1 MPPCA
6 SSWLPT
12 SSWSASRSSSPL
24 SGFDSRP
31 GFRRRGWF
39 VPILFHS
46 YARNPSPRDNDPQEL
61 DRFKQSIDLVDYAT
75 RRHGYDVKK
84 AGPRGHWHQLE
95 KDGEM
100 LIVSRKGD
108 HQVYLNPGDDRDSGS
123 IIDFVKTRENQT
135 LGQVRQT
142 LRQYLGESDQS
153 TTPGWQAAPSPPLPA
168 PAAYAPKATEPADVE
183 TEAERRARLVAAV
196 MGTHA
201 ALTDRSY
208 LHNRHLSNETIDSPA
223 FQGRVFTSQQGN
235 FRNTAF
241 PLYNEHGIATV
252 EQRNDDYKHLLQ
264 LPKTGVWVSHPT
276 DGKDT
281 AVQRLVVSESP
292 VDAMSYHQ
300 LHHQGAPGQPNTLY
314 VATSGTVT
322 ERQVELIQKLIDK
335 QEPKEVVLANDNDAA
350 GRRFNMNYLNELQT
364 PRRAREVSG
373 GQVAYDEA
381 PRPVEWHATAAGKYH
396 TALRVEFHHA
406 TRAEGT
412 EHLSQLTEQVQQLRL
427 QAGENIGLEVQ
438 RATRQ
443 ETVVRLV
450 VPNADSHSLEEL
462 ARTLHDQRETQRG
475 QLERDPQGPGRQPE
489 NFLRAEYAISKD
501 FNRDLELLSQGL
513 SREQVAQQARADELA
528 REQQRQE
535 RARQEQEQRQQVQ
548 QRETEREQAAQS
560 PEVQRREAEQQRQ
573 AAALGLAAVTGDP
586 ALQRTVQLTVTEST
600 PADEATPSQAQQMRE
615 LLRMAGAAVELRAE
629 TDPASGQ
636 LRSELDVRY
645 HPHATPGGVR
655 QLSQTLD
662 ALDKSPLVT
671 LTEPA
676 DEQAERRR
684 LAAPPEQS
692 VTKTAIIRIDEPEP
706 RAGATGHAEA
716 VAEQLRAGGLN
727 TGSLRSATDPATHQ
741 RHSEIEVSYRLD
753 QPNLARVS
761 ATLDEVARQ
770 AGAQVHE
777 HASDRAERHRLVPN
791 SINANALA
799 GRTTE
804 PER

>member
-1 MPPCA
+1 MPAP
-6 SSWLPT
+6 
-12 SSWSASRSSSPL
+12 SSSQ
-24 SGFDSRP
+24 
-31 GFRRRGWF
+31 
-39 VPILFHS
+39 
-46 YARNPSPRDNDPQEL
+46 RDNDPQEL
-61 DRFKQSIDLVDYAT
+61 DRFKQAIDLVDYAT

-142 LRQYLGESDQS
+142 LRQYLGEPEQ
-153 TTPGWQAAPSPPLPA
+153 GWKAATAPPLPA
-168 PAAYAPKATEPADVE
+168 PAAYSPKPTRPAE
-183 TEAERRARLVAAV
+183 LESEAERRARLVAAV
-196 MGTHA
+196 MGTQA

-208 LHNRHLSNETIDSPA
+208 LHNRHLTDETIDSPA

-252 EQRNDDYKHLLQ
+252 EQRNDEYKHLLQ

-276 DGKDT
+276 EGRDT
-281 AVQRLVVSESP
+281 PVQRLVVSESP

-300 LHHQGAPGQPNTLY
+300 LHHRGAEGQPNTLY

-335 QEPKEVVLANDNDAA
+335 QAPREVVLANDNDAA
-350 GRRFNMNYLNELQT
+350 GRRFNINYLNELQE
-364 PRRAREVSG
+364 PRRAREVAQ

-396 TALRVEFHHA
+396 TALRVEYHHA

-412 EHLSQLTEQVQQLRL
+412 EHLGQLAAQVQQLRPGSDE
-427 QAGENIGLEVQ
+427 AGALEVQ
-438 RATRQ
+438 RASRQ

-450 VPNADSHSLEEL
+450 VPNAESHTLQDL
-462 ARTLHDQRETQRG
+462 ARTLHAQRETQRE
-475 QLERDPQGPGRQPE
+475 QLEPQAHEPGRQPE
-489 NFLRAEYAISKD
+489 NFIRTEYAISKD
-501 FNRDLELLSQGL
+501 YNRDLELLSQAL
-513 SREQVAQQARADELA
+513 TREQVAQQARADEQA
-528 REQQRQE
+528 KEQQRQE
-535 RARQEQEQRQQVQ
+535 RARQEQEQRQQAQ
-548 QRETEREQAAQS
+548 QRDAAREQAAQS
-560 PEVQRREAEQQRQ
+560 PEGQRQ
-573 AAALGLAAVTGDP
+573 EVKQQQQQKQAATLVMAAAAGDP
-586 ALQRTVQLTVTEST
+586 ALRRAVQLTVTEPT

-615 LLRMAGAAVELRAE
+615 LLRKAGAAVELRAE
-629 TDPASGQ
+629 TEPSSGQ
-636 LRSELDVRY
+636 LRSELEVRY
-645 HPHATPGGVR
+645 HPHALPGGLR

-676 DEQAERRR
+676 EEQAERRQ
-684 LAAPPEQS
+684 LASASPAQS
-692 VTKTAIIRIDEPEP
+692 VTRTAIIRIDEPEP
-706 RAGATGHAEA
+706 RVGAAGQAEA
-716 VAEQLRAGGLN
+716 VAAQLRDGGLN

-770 AGAQVHE
+770 PGAQVLE
-777 HASDRAERHRLVPN
+777 HASDRAERHRLAP
-791 SINANALA
+791 SGFNANAISERNA
-799 GRTTE
+799 G

>member
-1 MPPCA
+1 M
-6 SSWLPT
+6 PT
-12 SSWSASRSSSPL
+12 STPPL
-24 SGFDSRP
+24 
-31 GFRRRGWF
+31 
-39 VPILFHS
+39 
-46 YARNPSPRDNDPQEL
+46 RDNDPQEL
-61 DRFKQSIDLVDYAT
+61 DRFKQSIDLVEYAT

-84 AGPRGHWHQLE
+84 AGPRGQWHQLE

-142 LRQYLGESDQS
+142 LRQYLGEPEQ
-153 TTPGWQAAPSPPLPA
+153 GWQAATVPPPPT
-168 PAAYAPKATEPADVE
+168 PAAYAPKPSEPAEVE

-208 LHNRHLSNETIDSPA
+208 LHHRHLSDETIDSPA

-252 EQRNDDYKHLLQ
+252 EQRNEDYKHLLQ

-276 DGKDT
+276 EGKDT
-281 AVQRLVVSESP
+281 PVQRLVVSESP

-300 LHHQGAPGQPNTLY
+300 LHHRGAEGRPNTLY

-335 QEPKEVVLANDNDAA
+335 QEPREVVLANDNDAA
-350 GRRFNMNYLNELQT
+350 GRRFNINYLNELQA
-364 PRRAREVSG
+364 PRRAREVADG
-373 GQVAYDEA
+373 HVAYDEA

-412 EHLSQLTEQVQQLRL
+412 EHLAQLAAQVQQLRPGADDAL
-427 QAGENIGLEVQ
+427 SLEVQ
-438 RATRQ
+438 RASRR

-450 VPNADSHSLEEL
+450 APNADSQALEEL
-462 ARTLHDQRETQRG
+462 ARTLHAQRERQRE
-475 QLERDPQGPGRQPE
+475 QLERQPAEPGRQPE
-489 NFLRAEYAISKD
+489 NFIRTEYAISKD

-528 REQQRQE
+528 KEQQRQE
-535 RARQEQEQRQQVQ
+535 RARQEQAERQQAEQRA
-548 QRETEREQAAQS
+548 AAQS
-560 PEVQRREAEQQRQ
+560 PDEQRREAEQQRQ
-573 AAALGLAAVTGDP
+573 TVTLAVAAAAGDP
-586 ALQRTVQLTVTEST
+586 ALQRAVQLTVTEPSH
-600 PADEATPSQAQQMRE
+600 ADEATPSQAQQMRE
-615 LLRMAGAAVELRAE
+615 LLRKAGADVALRAE
-629 TDPASGQ
+629 ADPASGH

-645 HPHATPGGVR
+645 HPHGTPGGLR

-662 ALDKSPLVT
+662 ALEKSPLVT
-671 LTEPA
+671 LREDA
-676 DEQAERRR
+676 GEQAQRRE
-684 LAAPPEQS
+684 LAAATPPPQ

-706 RAGATGHAEA
+706 QPGCTGQAEA
-716 VAEQLRAGGLN
+716 VAEQLREAGLN

-741 RHSEIEVSYRLD
+741 RHSEMEVSYRLD
-753 QPNLARVS
+753 QPDLARVN
-761 ATLDEVARQ
+761 AALDDVARQ
-770 AGAQVHE
+770 PGAHVHE
-777 HASDRAERHRLVPN
+777 HSADRAERHRLAPSGV
-791 SINANALA
+791 NANMLT
-799 GRTTE
+799 GRTNE
-804 PER
+804 QER

>member
-1 MPPCA
+1 MPATP
-6 SSWLPT
+6 P
-12 SSWSASRSSSPL
+12 
-24 SGFDSRP
+24 
-31 GFRRRGWF
+31 
-39 VPILFHS
+39 
-46 YARNPSPRDNDPQEL
+46 PRDNDPQEL

-142 LRQYLGESDQS
+142 LRQYLGEPEQ
-153 TTPGWQAAPSPPLPA
+153 GWQAATSPLPPA
-168 PAAYAPKATEPADVE
+168 PAAYAPKPTGSTEMESEV
-183 TEAERRARLVAAV
+183 ERRARLVAAV

-201 ALTDRSY
+201 SLTDRSY
-208 LHNRHLSNETIDSPA
+208 LHQRHLSDETIDSPA

-252 EQRNDDYKHLLQ
+252 EQRNNEYKHLLQ

-276 DGKDT
+276 EGKDT
-281 AVQRLVVSESP
+281 PVQRLVVSESP

-300 LHHQGAPGQPNTLY
+300 LHHRGAQGQPNTLY

-335 QEPKEVVLANDNDAA
+335 QEPREVVLANDNDAA
-350 GRRFNMNYLNELQT
+350 GRRFNINYLNELQV
-364 PRRAREVSG
+364 PRRAREVAD

-396 TALRVEFHHA
+396 TALRVEYHHA
-406 TRAEGT
+406 SRAEGT
-412 EHLSQLTEQVQQLRL
+412 EQLSQLTAQVQQLRP
-427 QAGENIGLEVQ
+427 AADEAVALEVQ

-450 VPNADSHSLEEL
+450 VPNADSHALEEL
-462 ARTLHDQRETQRG
+462 ARTLHGQRETQRE
-475 QLERDPQGPGRQPE
+475 QLERQPQEPGRQPE
-489 NFLRAEYAISKD
+489 NFIRTEYAISKD

-528 REQQRQE
+528 KEQQRQE
-535 RARQEQEQRQQVQ
+535 KARQEQEQRQQNQ
-548 QRETEREQAAQS
+548 QREAEQKQAAQS
-560 PEVQRREAEQQRQ
+560 PEAQRREAEQQCQ
-573 AAALGLAAVTGDP
+573 VAGLAVAAATGDP
-586 ALQRTVQLTVTEST
+586 DLQRAVQLTVTEPT

-615 LLRMAGAAVELRAE
+615 LLRKAGAQVELRAE
-629 TDPASGQ
+629 TDPASSQ

-645 HPHATPGGVR
+645 HPHGTPGGLR

-662 ALDKSPLVT
+662 ALDKSPLVA
-671 LTEPA
+671 LQEPVQ
-676 DEQAERRR
+676 EQAERRQ
-684 LAAPPEQS
+684 LAAALPEQQS

-706 RAGATGHAEA
+706 RPGATGQAEA
-716 VAEQLRAGGLN
+716 VAEQLRAAGLN
-727 TGSLRSATDPATHQ
+727 TGSLRSATDTATHQ

-761 ATLDEVARQ
+761 AALDDVARQ
-770 AGAQVHE
+770 PGAHLHE
-777 HASDRAERHRLVPN
+777 HAADRAERQRLAPSGVTASN
-791 SINANALA
+791 LTERNA
-799 GRTTE
+799 G

>member
-1 MPPCA
+1 MPA
-6 SSWLPT
+6 SP
-12 SSWSASRSSSPL
+12 PL
-24 SGFDSRP
+24 Q
-31 GFRRRGWF
+31 
-39 VPILFHS
+39 
-46 YARNPSPRDNDPQEL
+46 RDNDPQEL

-100 LIVSRKGD
+100 LIVARKGD

-142 LRQYLGESDQS
+142 LRQYLGEPEQ
-153 TTPGWQAAPSPPLPA
+153 GWQAATSPPLPA
-168 PAAYAPKATEPADVE
+168 PAAYAPKPNGPADME
-183 TEAERRARLVAAV
+183 SEADRRARLVAAV

-201 ALTDRSY
+201 SLTDRSY
-208 LHNRHLSNETIDSPA
+208 LHNRHLTDETIDSPA

-252 EQRNDDYKHLLQ
+252 EQRNDEYKHLLQ

-276 DGKDT
+276 EGRDT
-281 AVQRLVVSESP
+281 PVQRLVVSESP

-300 LHHQGAPGQPNTLY
+300 LHHRGAEGQPNTLY

-350 GRRFNMNYLNELQT
+350 GRRFNIDYLNELQE
-364 PRRAREVSG
+364 PRRAREVAE

-412 EHLSQLTEQVQQLRL
+412 AQLVQLTAQVQQQRPTVDSALT
-427 QAGENIGLEVQ
+427 LEVQ
-438 RATRQ
+438 RASRQ

-450 VPNADSHSLEEL
+450 VPNADSPALEAL
-462 ARTLHDQRETQRG
+462 ARTLHAQREMQRE
-475 QLERDPQGPGRQPE
+475 QPERQAHEPGRQPE
-489 NFLRAEYAISKD
+489 NFIRTEYAISKD
-501 FNRDLELLSQGL
+501 YNRDLELLSQGL
-513 SREQVAQQARADELA
+513 TREQVAQQARADELA
-528 REQQRQE
+528 KEQQRQE
-535 RARQEQEQRQQVQ
+535 RARQEQEQRQQAQ
-548 QRETEREQAAQS
+548 QREAAREQAAQS
-560 PEVQRREAEQQRQ
+560 PETQRREAEQQRQ
-573 AAALGLAAVTGDP
+573 AAALVMAAATGDP
-586 ALQRTVQLTVTEST
+586 ALQRVVQLTVMEPT

-615 LLRMAGAAVELRAE
+615 LLHKAGAAVELRAE
-629 TDPASGQ
+629 ADPGTGQ
-636 LRSELDVRY
+636 LRSELNVRY
-645 HPHATPGGVR
+645 HPHAQPDGLR

-676 DEQAERRR
+676 EEQAERRQ
-684 LAAPPEQS
+684 LASASSAQS
-692 VTKTAIIRIDEPEP
+692 VTKTAIIHIDEPEP
-706 RAGATGHAEA
+706 RAGAAGHAEA
-716 VAEQLRAGGLN
+716 VAEQLRDGGLN
-727 TGSLRSATDPATHQ
+727 AGSLRSATDPATHQ

-761 ATLDEVARQ
+761 TTLDDVARQ
-770 AGAQVHE
+770 PGAQVHE
-777 HASDRAERHRLVPN
+777 HASDRAERHRLAP
-791 SINANALA
+791 SGINANVLA
-799 GRTTE
+799 ERTAG

>member
-1 MPPCA
+1 MPA
-6 SSWLPT
+6 ST
-12 SSWSASRSSSPL
+12 S
-24 SGFDSRP
+24 
-31 GFRRRGWF
+31 
-39 VPILFHS
+39 
-46 YARNPSPRDNDPQEL
+46 SPRDNDPQEL

-84 AGPRGHWHQLE
+84 AGPRGQWHQLE

-100 LIVSRKGD
+100 LIVARKGD

-142 LRQYLGESDQS
+142 LRQYLGDPEQ
-153 TTPGWQAAPSPPLPA
+153 GWQGATSPLP
-168 PAAYAPKATEPADVE
+168 PTYAPNPGEPGEVE

-201 ALTDRSY
+201 ALTDRCY
-208 LHNRHLSNETIDSPA
+208 LHHRHLADETIDSPA

-252 EQRNDDYKHLLQ
+252 EQRNEDYKHLLQ

-276 DGKDT
+276 EGPGT
-281 AVQRLVVSESP
+281 PVQRLVVSESP

-300 LHHQGAPGQPNTLY
+300 LHHRGAEGQPNTLY

-335 QEPKEVVLANDNDAA
+335 QEPREVVLANDNDAV
-350 GRRFNMNYLNELQT
+350 GRRFNINYLNELQA
-364 PRRAREVSG
+364 PRRAREVADG
-373 GQVAYDEA
+373 HVAYDEA
-381 PRPVEWHATAAGKYH
+381 PRPVQWHATAAGKYH

-412 EHLSQLTEQVQQLRL
+412 EHLAQLTAQVQQLRPS
-427 QAGENIGLEVQ
+427 ADEAVALEVQ
-438 RATRQ
+438 RASRQ

-450 VPNADSHSLEEL
+450 APNADSHALEEL
-462 ARTLHDQRETQRG
+462 ARTLHAQRERQRE
-475 QLERDPQGPGRQPE
+475 QLERQPAEPGRQPE
-489 NFLRAEYAISKD
+489 NFIRTEYAISKD

-513 SREQVAQQARADELA
+513 TREQVAWQARADELA

-535 RARQEQEQRQQVQ
+535 RARQEQAAQRAVAQRPEADQ
-548 QRETEREQAAQS
+548 QRD
-560 PEVQRREAEQQRQ
+560 
-573 AAALGLAAVTGDP
+573 AALLAVALATGDP
-586 ALQRTVQLTVTEST
+586 ALQRVVQLTVTEPG
-600 PADEATPSQAQQMRE
+600 PADEATPSQARQMRE
-615 LLRMAGAAVELRAE
+615 LLRKAGADVALRAE

-645 HPHATPGGVR
+645 HPHATPGGLR

-662 ALDKSPLVT
+662 ALEKSPLIT
-671 LTEPA
+671 LREDA
-676 DEQAERRR
+676 GEQAERRE
-684 LAAPPEQS
+684 LAAAAPPQG
-692 VTKTAIIRIDEPEP
+692 VTKTALIRIDEPEP
-706 RAGATGHAEA
+706 RPGSTGQAEA
-716 VAEQLRAGGLN
+716 VAEQLREAGLN
-727 TGSLRSATDPATHQ
+727 TGTLLTSTDPATHQ
-741 RHSEIEVSYRLD
+741 RRSELVVSYRLD

-761 ATLDEVARQ
+761 AALDDVARQ
-770 AGAQVHE
+770 PGAQLHE
-777 HASDRAERHRLVPN
+777 HSSDRAERHRLAPGGVGR
-791 SINANALA
+791 NALA
-799 GRTTE
+799 ERTSG

>member
-1 MPPCA
+1 MSAAGLACTYSFYTLMPA
-6 SSWLPT
+6 STPPQ
-12 SSWSASRSSSPL
+12 RE
-24 SGFDSRP
+24 
-31 GFRRRGWF
+31 
-39 VPILFHS
+39 
-46 YARNPSPRDNDPQEL
+46 NDPQEL

-142 LRQYLGESDQS
+142 LRQYLGEPEQ
-153 TTPGWQAAPSPPLPA
+153 GMQAAASPPLPT
-168 PAAYAPKATEPADVE
+168 PAAYAPRPSEPADME

-208 LHNRHLSNETIDSPA
+208 LHHRHLSDETIDSPA

-241 PLYNEHGIATV
+241 PLYNEHGIANV

-276 DGKDT
+276 EGEDT
-281 AVQRLVVSESP
+281 PVQRLVVSESP

-300 LHHQGAPGQPNTLY
+300 LHHRGAESQPNTLY

-350 GRRFNMNYLNELQT
+350 GRRFNINYLNELQA
-364 PRRAREVSG
+364 PRRAREVAD

-412 EHLSQLTEQVQQLRL
+412 GHLSQLTTQVQQLRPS
-427 QAGENIGLEVQ
+427 AHEAVALEVQ

-443 ETVVRLV
+443 QTVVRLV
-450 VPNADSHSLEEL
+450 VPNADSHALEEL
-462 ARTLHDQRETQRG
+462 ARTLHAQRETQRG
-475 QLERDPQGPGRQPE
+475 QLERQPHEPGRQPE
-489 NFLRAEYAISKD
+489 NFIRTEYAIGKN
-501 FNRDLELLSQGL
+501 FNRDLELLNQGL
-513 SREQVAQQARADELA
+513 TREQVAQQARADELA
-528 REQQRQE
+528 KEQQRQE
-535 RARQEQEQRQQVQ
+535 KARQQQQQRHQREAGREQE
-548 QRETEREQAAQS
+548 ANS
-560 PEVQRREAEQQRQ
+560 PEAQRREVEQQHQ
-573 AAALGLAAVTGDP
+573 AAALFVTAAAGNP
-586 ALQRTVQLTVTEST
+586 ALQRAVQLTVTESV

-615 LLRMAGAAVELRAE
+615 LLRKAGAQVELRAE
-629 TDPASGQ
+629 AEPTSGQ
-636 LRSELDVRY
+636 LHSELDVRY
-645 HPHATPGGVR
+645 QPHANPGGLR

-671 LTEPA
+671 LREDA
-676 DEQAERRR
+676 AEQAERRQ
-684 LAAPPEQS
+684 LAALSPEQS
-692 VTKTAIIRIDEPEP
+692 VTTTAIIRIDEPEP
-706 RAGATGHAEA
+706 RAGATGKAEA
-716 VAEQLRAGGLN
+716 VAEQLRQAGLN

-741 RHSEIEVSYRLD
+741 RHSEIEVSYRFD
-753 QPNLARVS
+753 QPSLARAS
-761 ATLDEVARQ
+761 AALDDVARQ
-770 AGAQVHE
+770 PGVQLHE
-777 HASDRAERHRLVPN
+777 HSGDRAERHRLAPTG
-791 SINANALA
+791 INASGLA
-799 GRTTE
+799 DRTAG

>member
-1 MPPCA
+1 MPAA
-6 SSWLPT
+6 SPT
-12 SSWSASRSSSPL
+12 
-24 SGFDSRP
+24 
-31 GFRRRGWF
+31 
-39 VPILFHS
+39 
-46 YARNPSPRDNDPQEL
+46 PRENDPQEL

-84 AGPRGHWHQLE
+84 AGPRGQWHQLE

-142 LRQYLGESDQS
+142 LRQYLGEPEQ
-153 TTPGWQAAPSPPLPA
+153 GWQAATSPPLPA
-168 PAAYAPKATEPADVE
+168 PTAYAPRPAEPAEIE

-196 MGTHA
+196 LGTHA

-208 LHNRHLSNETIDSPA
+208 LHHRHLSDDTIDSPA

-252 EQRNDDYKHLLQ
+252 EQRNDDYKRLLQ

-276 DGKDT
+276 EGKDT
-281 AVQRLVVSESP
+281 HVQRLVVSESP

-300 LHHQGAPGQPNTLY
+300 LHHRGAEGQPNTLY

-350 GRRFNMNYLNELQT
+350 GRRFNINYLNELQA
-364 PRRAREVSG
+364 PRRAREVAD

-406 TRAEGT
+406 TRTEGT
-412 EHLSQLTEQVQQLRL
+412 EHLTQLTAQVQQLRPS
-427 QAGENIGLEVQ
+427 ADEAVALEVQ

-443 ETVVRLV
+443 QTVVRLV
-450 VPNADSHSLEEL
+450 VPNADSHALEEL
-462 ARTLHDQRETQRG
+462 ARTLHTQRETQRG
-475 QLERDPQGPGRQPE
+475 QLERQPNEPGRQPE
-489 NFLRAEYAISKD
+489 NFIRTEYAISKD

-513 SREQVAQQARADELA
+513 TREQVAQQARADEQA
-528 REQQRQE
+528 KEQQRQE
-535 RARQEQEQRQQVQ
+535 KARQQQEQRQQAQ
-548 QRETEREQAAQS
+548 QREAGREQEANS
-560 PEVQRREAEQQRQ
+560 PEAQRREAEQQRQ
-573 AAALGLAAVTGDP
+573 AAALAVAAAGGDP
-586 ALQRTVQLTVTEST
+586 ALQRAVQLTVTEPT

-615 LLRMAGAAVELRAE
+615 LLRKAGAQVELRAE
-629 TDPASGQ
+629 ADPASGQ

-645 HPHATPGGVR
+645 QPHATPGGLR

-662 ALDKSPLVT
+662 ALEKSPLVI
-671 LTEPA
+671 LREDA
-676 DEQAERRR
+676 AEQAERRQ
-684 LAAPPEQS
+684 LAALPPEQS
-692 VTKTAIIRIDEPEP
+692 VTKKAIVRIDEPEP
-706 RAGATGHAEA
+706 RAGANGKAEA
-716 VAEQLRAGGLN
+716 VAEQLREAGLN

-753 QPNLARVS
+753 QPNLARAS
-761 ATLDEVARQ
+761 AALDDVARQ
-770 AGAQVHE
+770 PGVQLHE
-777 HASDRAERHRLVPN
+777 HSGDRAERHRLAPTG
-791 SINANALA
+791 INANGLA
-799 GRTTE
+799 ERTAG

>member
-1 MPPCA
+1 MPAA
-6 SSWLPT
+6 SPT
-12 SSWSASRSSSPL
+12 
-24 SGFDSRP
+24 
-31 GFRRRGWF
+31 
-39 VPILFHS
+39 
-46 YARNPSPRDNDPQEL
+46 PRENDPQEL
-61 DRFKQSIDLVDYAT
+61 NRFKQSIDLVDYAT

-142 LRQYLGESDQS
+142 LRQYLGEPEQ
-153 TTPGWQAAPSPPLPA
+153 GMQAATSPPLP
-168 PAAYAPKATEPADVE
+168 PSTAYAPRPSEPAEVE

-208 LHNRHLSNETIDSPA
+208 LHHRHLSDETIDSPA

-276 DGKDT
+276 EGKDT
-281 AVQRLVVSESP
+281 PVQRLVVSESP

-300 LHHQGAPGQPNTLY
+300 LHHRGAEGQPNTLY

-335 QEPKEVVLANDNDAA
+335 QEPQEVVLANDNDAA
-350 GRRFNMNYLNELQT
+350 GRRFNINYLNELQA
-364 PRRAREVSG
+364 PRRAREVAD

-412 EHLSQLTEQVQQLRL
+412 EHLTQLTAQVQQLRPS
-427 QAGENIGLEVQ
+427 ADEAVALEVQ

-443 ETVVRLV
+443 QTVVRLV
-450 VPNADSHSLEEL
+450 VPNADSHALEEL
-462 ARTLHDQRETQRG
+462 ARTLHAQRETQRG
-475 QLERDPQGPGRQPE
+475 QLERLPHEPGRQPE
-489 NFLRAEYAISKD
+489 NFIRTEYAISKD

-513 SREQVAQQARADELA
+513 NREQVAQQARADELA
-528 REQQRQE
+528 KEQQRQE
-535 RARQEQEQRQQVQ
+535 RARQEQEQRQQAQ
-548 QRETEREQAAQS
+548 QREAGREQEASS

-573 AAALGLAAVTGDP
+573 VATMAVAAAGGDP
-586 ALQRTVQLTVTEST
+586 ALQRAVQLTVTEPT

-615 LLRMAGAAVELRAE
+615 LLRKAGAQVELRAE
-629 TDPASGQ
+629 ADPTSGQ

-645 HPHATPGGVR
+645 QPHATPGGLR

-671 LTEPA
+671 LREDA
-676 DEQAERRR
+676 AEQAERRQ
-684 LAAPPEQS
+684 LAALPPEQS
-692 VTKTAIIRIDEPEP
+692 VSKTAIVRIDEPEP
-706 RAGATGHAEA
+706 RAGASGRAEA
-716 VAEQLRAGGLN
+716 VAEQLREGGLN

-753 QPNLARVS
+753 QPNLARAS
-761 ATLDEVARQ
+761 AALDDVARQ
-770 AGAQVHE
+770 PGVQLHE
-777 HASDRAERHRLVPN
+777 HSGDRAERHRLAP
-791 SINANALA
+791 SGIGANALTERAA
-799 GRTTE
+799 G

>member
-1 MPPCA
+1 MPAATP
-6 SSWLPT
+6 
-12 SSWSASRSSSPL
+12 
-24 SGFDSRP
+24 
-31 GFRRRGWF
+31 
-39 VPILFHS
+39 H
-46 YARNPSPRDNDPQEL
+46 PRDNDPQEL

-84 AGPRGHWHQLE
+84 ASPRGQWHQLE

-142 LRQYLGESDQS
+142 LRQYLGEPEHASS
-153 TTPGWQAAPSPPLPA
+153 GWQAAASPPPPA
-168 PAAYAPKATEPADVE
+168 PAAYAPKPGEPAEVE

-208 LHNRHLSNETIDSPA
+208 LHHRHLSDETLDSPA

-241 PLYNEHGIATV
+241 PLYNEHGIATI

-276 DGKDT
+276 EGPGT
-281 AVQRLVVSESP
+281 PVQRLVVSESP

-300 LHHQGAPGQPNTLY
+300 LHHHGAEGQPNTLY

-335 QEPKEVVLANDNDAA
+335 QEPREVVLANDNDAA
-350 GRRFNMNYLNELQT
+350 GRRFNINYLNELQA
-364 PRRAREVSG
+364 PRRAREVG
-373 GQVAYDEA
+373 EGQVAYAEA
-381 PRPVEWHATAAGKYH
+381 PRPVEWHATASGKYH

-412 EHLSQLTEQVQQLRL
+412 EQLTRLTAQVQQLQPAADEAL
-427 QAGENIGLEVQ
+427 TLEVQ
-438 RATRQ
+438 RASRQ

-450 VPNADSHSLEEL
+450 APNADSHALEALAHSLH
-462 ARTLHDQRETQRG
+462 AQREVQRG
-475 QLERDPQGPGRQPE
+475 ELEQQPAEPGRQPE
-489 NFLRAEYAISKD
+489 NFIRTEYAISKD
-501 FNRDLELLSQGL
+501 YNRDLELLSQGL
-513 SREQVAQQARADELA
+513 TREQVAQQARADELA
-528 REQQRQE
+528 KEQQRQE
-535 RARQEQEQRQQVQ
+535 RARQEQTERQQAEQR
-548 QRETEREQAAQS
+548 AAQS
-560 PEVQRREAEQQRQ
+560 PEAQRREAAQQRQ
-573 AAALGLAAVTGDP
+573 AAALVVAAAGGDP
-586 ALQRTVQLTVTEST
+586 ALQRSVQLTVNEPF

-615 LLRMAGAAVELRAE
+615 LLRKAGADVALRAE
-629 TDPASGQ
+629 PDPTNGQ

-645 HPHATPGGVR
+645 HPHATPGGLR

-671 LTEPA
+671 LREDA
-676 DEQAERRR
+676 AEQVERRQ
-684 LAAPPEQS
+684 LAATGPVPS
-692 VTKTAIIRIDEPEP
+692 ATKTAIIRIDEPEP
-706 RAGATGHAEA
+706 RPGSTGQAEA
-716 VAEQLRAGGLN
+716 VAQQLREGGLN

-753 QPNLARVS
+753 QPNLAQAS
-761 ATLDEVARQ
+761 TALDDVARRPGVQ
-770 AGAQVHE
+770 LHE
-777 HASDRAERHRLVPN
+777 HSGDRAERHRLAPTGVAAN
-791 SINANALA
+791 SLA
-799 GRTTE
+799 ERTAG

>member
-1 MPPCA
+1 MPITP
-6 SSWLPT
+6 P
-12 SSWSASRSSSPL
+12 
-24 SGFDSRP
+24 
-31 GFRRRGWF
+31 
-39 VPILFHS
+39 
-46 YARNPSPRDNDPQEL
+46 PRENDPQEL

-75 RRHGYDVKK
+75 RRHGYDLKK

-123 IIDFVKTRENQT
+123 IIDFVKTRENLT

-142 LRQYLGESDQS
+142 LRQYLGEPEQ
-153 TTPGWQAAPSPPLPA
+153 GWQAATSPPLPA
-168 PAAYAPKATEPADVE
+168 PAAYAPKPTKPADLE

-201 ALTDRSY
+201 ALTDRGY
-208 LHNRHLSNETIDSPA
+208 LHKRHLSDETIDSPA
-223 FQGRVFTSQQGN
+223 FQGRVFTSQQGS

-241 PLYNEHGIATV
+241 PLYSEHGIATV
-252 EQRNDDYKHLLQ
+252 EQRNDEYKHLLQ

-281 AVQRLVVSESP
+281 PVQRLVVSESP

-300 LHHQGAPGQPNTLY
+300 LHHRGAEGQPNTLY

-322 ERQVELIQKLIDK
+322 ERQVELIQRVIDK
-335 QEPKEVVLANDNDAA
+335 QAPEEVLLANDRDAG
-350 GRRFNMNYLNELQT
+350 GRQFNINYLNELQ
-364 PRRAREVSG
+364 PARPLVP
-373 GQVAYDEA
+373 VAEQSAYHEA
-381 PRPVEWHATAAGKYH
+381 SRPVEWHATAAGKYH
-396 TALRVEFHHA
+396 TALCVEFHHA

-412 EHLSQLTEQVQQLRL
+412 ERLAQLTAQVLQLRP
-427 QAGENIGLEVQ
+427 AADEAVVLEVQ

-450 VPNADSHSLEEL
+450 VPNADSPALEDL
-462 ARTLHDQRETQRG
+462 ARTLHAQRETQRE
-475 QLERDPQGPGRQPE
+475 QLERPAHEPGRQPE
-489 NFLRAEYAISKD
+489 NFIRTEYAISKD
-501 FNRDLELLSQGL
+501 YNRDLELLSQGL
-513 SREQVAQQARADELA
+513 TREQVARQARADELA
-528 REQQRQE
+528 KEQQRQE
-535 RARQEQEQRQQVQ
+535 KARQEQEQRQQDASSS
-548 QRETEREQAAQS
+548 AAH
-560 PEVQRREAEQQRQ
+560 RREAEQQHQ
-573 AAALGLAAVTGDP
+573 AAALIVAAATGDP
-586 ALQRTVQLTVTEST
+586 ALQRAVQLTVTEPT
-600 PADEATPSQAQQMRE
+600 PVDEATPSQARQMRE
-615 LLRMAGAAVELRAE
+615 LLRKAGAEVELRAE

-645 HPHATPGGVR
+645 HPHAMPGGLR

-676 DEQAERRR
+676 EEQAERRR
-684 LAAPPEQS
+684 LAAAPPEQS
-692 VTKTAIIRIDEPEP
+692 VTKTAIIRIDEPAP

-716 VAEQLRAGGLN
+716 VAEQLREGGLN
-727 TGSLRSATDPATHQ
+727 TGSQRSATDLATHQ

-761 ATLDEVARQ
+761 AALDEVARQ
-770 AGAQVHE
+770 PGVQVHE
-777 HASDRAERHRLVPN
+777 HASDRAERHLLAP
-791 SINANALA
+791 SGINTSALA
-799 GRTTE
+799 GRADG

>member
-1 MPPCA
+1 MPA
-6 SSWLPT
+6 T
-12 SSWSASRSSSPL
+12 SP
-24 SGFDSRP
+24 
-31 GFRRRGWF
+31 
-39 VPILFHS
+39 
-46 YARNPSPRDNDPQEL
+46 PRDNDPQEL

-142 LRQYLGESDQS
+142 LRQYLGEPEQ
-153 TTPGWQAAPSPPLPA
+153 GWQAATSPPLPA
-168 PAAYAPKATEPADVE
+168 PAAYAPTPTGPTEME
-183 TEAERRARLVAAV
+183 SEAERRARLVAAV

-201 ALTDRSY
+201 TLTDRSY
-208 LHNRHLSNETIDSPA
+208 LHNRHLSDETIDSPA
-223 FQGRVFTSQQGN
+223 FQVRVFTSQQGN

-252 EQRNDDYKHLLQ
+252 EQRNNEYKHLLQ

-276 DGKDT
+276 EGKDT
-281 AVQRLVVSESP
+281 PVQRMVVSESP

-300 LHHQGAPGQPNTLY
+300 LHHRGAQGQPNTLY

-350 GRRFNMNYLNELQT
+350 GRRFNINYLNELQV
-364 PRRAREVSG
+364 PRRAREVAD

-396 TALRVEFHHA
+396 TALRVEYHHA

-412 EHLSQLTEQVQQLRL
+412 EQLSQLTAQVQQLRP
-427 QAGENIGLEVQ
+427 AADETVVLEVQ

-450 VPNADSHSLEEL
+450 VPNADSHALEDL
-462 ARTLHDQRETQRG
+462 ARTLHAQRETQRE
-475 QLERDPQGPGRQPE
+475 QLERQSQEPGRQPE
-489 NFLRAEYAISKD
+489 NFIRTEYAISKD

-513 SREQVAQQARADELA
+513 SREQIAQQARTDELA
-528 REQQRQE
+528 KEQLRQE
-535 RARQEQEQRQQVQ
+535 KARQEQEQRQQAQ
-548 QRETEREQAAQS
+548 QREAEREQAASS
-560 PEVQRREAEQQRQ
+560 PEAQHRDAEHRRQ
-573 AAALGLAAVTGDP
+573 AAGLVVAAASGDP
-586 ALQRTVQLTVTEST
+586 ALQRAVQLTVTEPT

-615 LLRMAGAAVELRAE
+615 LLRKAGAQIELRAE
-629 TDPASGQ
+629 TDPTSGQ

-645 HPHATPGGVR
+645 QPHGTPGGLR

-671 LTEPA
+671 LTEPV

-684 LAAPPEQS
+684 LAAAPPEQQS

-706 RAGATGHAEA
+706 QPGANGQAEA
-716 VAEQLRAGGLN
+716 VAEQLRAAGLN

-761 ATLDEVARQ
+761 AALDDVARQ
-770 AGAQVHE
+770 PGAHLHE
-777 HASDRAERHRLVPN
+777 HAADRAERHRLAP
-791 SINANALA
+791 SGISASTLA
-799 GRTTE
+799 ERTAG

>member
-1 MPPCA
+1 MPATP
-6 SSWLPT
+6 P
-12 SSWSASRSSSPL
+12 P
-24 SGFDSRP
+24 
-31 GFRRRGWF
+31 
-39 VPILFHS
+39 H
-46 YARNPSPRDNDPQEL
+46 DNDPQEL

-142 LRQYLGESDQS
+142 LRQYLGEPEQ
-153 TTPGWQAAPSPPLPA
+153 GWQGATSPPLPA
-168 PAAYAPKATEPADVE
+168 PAAYAPKPTGPAEME

-208 LHNRHLSNETIDSPA
+208 LHNRHLSDETIDSPA

-276 DGKDT
+276 EGKDT
-281 AVQRLVVSESP
+281 PVERLVVSESP

-300 LHHQGAPGQPNTLY
+300 LHHRGAEGQPNTLY

-335 QEPKEVVLANDNDAA
+335 QEPREVVLANDNDAA
-350 GRRFNMNYLNELQT
+350 GRRFNINYLNELQV
-364 PRRAREVSG
+364 PRRAREVAD

-406 TRAEGT
+406 TRSEGT
-412 EHLSQLTEQVQQLRL
+412 EHLSQLTAQVQRL
-427 QAGENIGLEVQ
+427 KPAADDAVALEVQ

-450 VPNADSHSLEEL
+450 VPNADSQALEEL
-462 ARTLHDQRETQRG
+462 ARTLHAQREMQRG
-475 QLERDPQGPGRQPE
+475 QLEHGPLEPGRQPE
-489 NFLRAEYAISKD
+489 NFIRTEYAISKD

-513 SREQVAQQARADELA
+513 SREQVDQQARADELTK
-528 REQQRQE
+528 EQQRQE
-535 RARQEQEQRQQVQ
+535 KDRQQQEQRQQTQ
-548 QRETEREQAAQS
+548 QREAEREQAANS
-560 PEVQRREAEQQRQ
+560 PEAQRREAEQQRQ
-573 AAALGLAAVTGDP
+573 AATLVAAATGDP
-586 ALQRTVQLTVTEST
+586 ALQRAVQLTVTEPT
-600 PADEATPSQAQQMRE
+600 PADEATPSQARQMRE
-615 LLRMAGAAVELRAE
+615 LLRKAGADVELRAE
-629 TDPASGQ
+629 TDPTSGQ

-645 HPHATPGGVR
+645 HPHATPGGMR

-662 ALDKSPLVT
+662 ALDNSPLVT

-676 DEQAERRR
+676 EEQTERRR
-684 LAAPPEQS
+684 LAAAPPEQS

-706 RAGATGHAEA
+706 RAGTAGKAEA
-716 VAEQLRAGGLN
+716 VAEQLREAGLN

-741 RHSEIEVSYRLD
+741 RHSEVEVSYRLD
-753 QPNLARVS
+753 QPNLARAS
-761 ATLDEVARQ
+761 AALDDVARQ
-770 AGAQVHE
+770 PGVQLHE
-777 HASDRAERHRLVPN
+777 HSGDRAERHRLAPTGI
-791 SINANALA
+791 SASGLA
-799 GRTTE
+799 ERTAG

>member
-1 MPPCA
+1 MPA
-6 SSWLPT
+6 ST
-12 SSWSASRSSSPL
+12 SSL
-24 SGFDSRP
+24 
-31 GFRRRGWF
+31 
-39 VPILFHS
+39 
-46 YARNPSPRDNDPQEL
+46 RDNDPQEL

-84 AGPRGHWHQLE
+84 AGPRGQWHQLE

-142 LRQYLGESDQS
+142 LRQYLGEPEQ
-153 TTPGWQAAPSPPLPA
+153 GWPAAPSPPP
-168 PAAYAPKATEPADVE
+168 PTYAPNPGEPAEVE

-196 MGTHA
+196 MGTQA

-208 LHNRHLSNETIDSPA
+208 LHHRHLSDETIDSPA

-252 EQRNDDYKHLLQ
+252 EQRNEDYKHLLQ

-276 DGKDT
+276 EGPGT
-281 AVQRLVVSESP
+281 PVQRLVVSESP

-300 LHHQGAPGQPNTLY
+300 LHHGGAEGQPNTIY

-335 QEPKEVVLANDNDAA
+335 QEPKKVVLANDNDAA
-350 GRRFNMNYLNELQT
+350 GRRFNINYLNELQA
-364 PRRAREVSG
+364 PRRAREVADG
-373 GQVAYDEA
+373 HVAYDEA
-381 PRPVEWHATAAGKYH
+381 PRPVQWHATAAGKYH

-412 EHLSQLTEQVQQLRL
+412 EHLAQLTAQVQQLRPSADETL
-427 QAGENIGLEVQ
+427 RLEVQ
-438 RATRQ
+438 RASRQ

-450 VPNADSHSLEEL
+450 TPNADSHALEDL
-462 ARTLHDQRETQRG
+462 ARTLHAQRERQRG
-475 QLERDPQGPGRQPE
+475 QLERQPAEPGRQPE
-489 NFLRAEYAISKD
+489 NFIRTEYAISKD

-513 SREQVAQQARADELA
+513 TREQVAWQARADELA
-528 REQQRQE
+528 REHQRPDAQRPEADQQRD
-535 RARQEQEQRQQVQ
+535 
-548 QRETEREQAAQS
+548 
-560 PEVQRREAEQQRQ
+560 
-573 AAALGLAAVTGDP
+573 AALLAVALATGDP
-586 ALQRTVQLTVTEST
+586 ALQRVVQLTVTEPG
-600 PADEATPSQAQQMRE
+600 PADEATPSQARQMLE
-615 LLRMAGAAVELRAE
+615 LLRKAGADVALRAE

-636 LRSELDVRY
+636 LRTELEVRY
-645 HPHATPGGVR
+645 HPHATPGGLR

-662 ALDKSPLVT
+662 ALAKSPLVT
-671 LTEPA
+671 LREDA
-676 DEQAERRR
+676 GEQAERRE
-684 LAAPPEQS
+684 LAAAAPPQE
-692 VTKTAIIRIDEPEP
+692 VTKTALIRIDEPEP
-706 RAGATGHAEA
+706 RPGSTGRAEA
-716 VAEQLRAGGLN
+716 VAEQLREAGLN
-727 TGSLRSATDPATHQ
+727 TGTLLTATDPATHQ
-741 RHSEIEVSYRLD
+741 RHSELVVSYRLD

-761 ATLDEVARQ
+761 AALDDVARRP
-770 AGAQVHE
+770 GAQLHE
-777 HASDRAERHRLVPN
+777 HASDRAERHRLAP
-791 SINANALA
+791 SGLGAAALVERTA
-799 GRTTE
+799 G

>member
-1 MPPCA
+1 MPATP
-6 SSWLPT
+6 P
-12 SSWSASRSSSPL
+12 
-24 SGFDSRP
+24 
-31 GFRRRGWF
+31 
-39 VPILFHS
+39 
-46 YARNPSPRDNDPQEL
+46 PRDNDPQEL

-100 LIVSRKGD
+100 LIVSRNGD

-142 LRQYLGESDQS
+142 LRQYLGEPEQ
-153 TTPGWQAAPSPPLPA
+153 GWQAATSPPPPA
-168 PAAYAPKATEPADVE
+168 PAAYAPKPTGPTEME
-183 TEAERRARLVAAV
+183 SEAERRARLVAAV

-201 ALTDRSY
+201 SLTDRSY
-208 LHNRHLSNETIDSPA
+208 LHQRHLSDETIDSPA

-252 EQRNDDYKHLLQ
+252 EQRNNEYKHLLQ

-276 DGKDT
+276 EGKDT
-281 AVQRLVVSESP
+281 PVQRLVVSESP

-300 LHHQGAPGQPNTLY
+300 LHHRGAQGQPNTLY

-350 GRRFNMNYLNELQT
+350 GRRFNINYLNELQV
-364 PRRAREVSG
+364 PRRAREVAD

-381 PRPVEWHATAAGKYH
+381 PRQVEWHATAAGKYH
-396 TALRVEFHHA
+396 TALRVEHHHA
-406 TRAEGT
+406 SRAEGT
-412 EHLSQLTEQVQQLRL
+412 EQLSQLTAQVQQLRP
-427 QAGENIGLEVQ
+427 AADEAVALEVQ

-450 VPNADSHSLEEL
+450 VPNADSHALEDL
-462 ARTLHDQRETQRG
+462 ARTLHAQRETQRE
-475 QLERDPQGPGRQPE
+475 QLERQPQEPGRQPE
-489 NFLRAEYAISKD
+489 NFIRTEYAISKD
-501 FNRDLELLSQGL
+501 FNRDLELSSQGL
-513 SREQVAQQARADELA
+513 SREQIAQQARADELA
-528 REQQRQE
+528 KEQQRQE
-535 RARQEQEQRQQVQ
+535 KARQEQEQRLQAQ
-548 QRETEREQAAQS
+548 QREAEREQAVQS
-560 PEVQRREAEQQRQ
+560 PEAQRREAEQQRQ
-573 AAALGLAAVTGDP
+573 AAGFAVAAATGDP
-586 ALQRTVQLTVTEST
+586 TLQWAVQLTVTEPT

-615 LLRMAGAAVELRAE
+615 LLRKAGAQVELRAE

-645 HPHATPGGVR
+645 HPHGTPGGLR

-662 ALDKSPLVT
+662 ALDKSPLVA
-671 LTEPA
+671 LQEPVQ
-676 DEQAERRR
+676 EQAERRQ
-684 LAAPPEQS
+684 LAAALPEQQS

-706 RAGATGHAEA
+706 RPGATSQAEA
-716 VAEQLRAGGLN
+716 VAEQLRAAGLN
-727 TGSLRSATDPATHQ
+727 TGSLRSATDTATHQ

-761 ATLDEVARQ
+761 AALDDVARQ
-770 AGAQVHE
+770 PGAQLHE
-777 HASDRAERHRLVPN
+777 HAADRAERQHLAPSGVTASNLTER
-791 SINANALA
+791 NA
-799 GRTTE
+799 G

>member
-1 MPPCA
+1 MPATP
-6 SSWLPT
+6 P
-12 SSWSASRSSSPL
+12 
-24 SGFDSRP
+24 
-31 GFRRRGWF
+31 
-39 VPILFHS
+39 
-46 YARNPSPRDNDPQEL
+46 PRDNDPQEL

-142 LRQYLGESDQS
+142 LRQYLGEPEQ
-153 TTPGWQAAPSPPLPA
+153 GWQAATSPPLPT
-168 PAAYAPKATEPADVE
+168 PVAYAPTHTGPAE
-183 TEAERRARLVAAV
+183 MESEAERRARLVAAV

-201 ALTDRSY
+201 SLTDRSY
-208 LHNRHLSNETIDSPA
+208 LHQRHLSDETIDSPA

-252 EQRNDDYKHLLQ
+252 EQRNNEYKHLLQ

-276 DGKDT
+276 EGKDT
-281 AVQRLVVSESP
+281 PVQRLVVSESP

-300 LHHQGAPGQPNTLY
+300 LHHRGAQGQPNTLY

-335 QEPKEVVLANDNDAA
+335 QEPREVVLANDNDAA
-350 GRRFNMNYLNELQT
+350 GRRFNINYLNELQV
-364 PRRAREVSG
+364 PRRAREVAD

-396 TALRVEFHHA
+396 TALRVEYHHA
-406 TRAEGT
+406 SRAEGT
-412 EHLSQLTEQVQQLRL
+412 EQLSQLTAQVQQLRP
-427 QAGENIGLEVQ
+427 AADDAVALEVQ

-450 VPNADSHSLEEL
+450 VPNADSHALEDL
-462 ARTLHDQRETQRG
+462 VRTLHAQRETQRE
-475 QLERDPQGPGRQPE
+475 QLERQPQEPGRQPE
-489 NFLRAEYAISKD
+489 NFLRTEYAISKD

-513 SREQVAQQARADELA
+513 SQEQIAQQARADELA
-528 REQQRQE
+528 KEQQRQE
-535 RARQEQEQRQQVQ
+535 KARQEQEQRQQAQ
-548 QRETEREQAAQS
+548 QRETERELAAQS
-560 PEVQRREAEQQRQ
+560 PEAQRREAEQQRQ
-573 AAALGLAAVTGDP
+573 AAGLVVGAATGDP
-586 ALQRTVQLTVTEST
+586 ALQRAVQLTVNEPT

-615 LLRMAGAAVELRAE
+615 LLRKAGAQVELRAE

-645 HPHATPGGVR
+645 HPHGTPGGLR

-662 ALDKSPLVT
+662 ALDKSPLVA
-671 LTEPA
+671 LQEPVQ
-676 DEQAERRR
+676 EQAERRQ
-684 LAAPPEQS
+684 LAAALPEQQS

-706 RAGATGHAEA
+706 RPGATGQAEA
-716 VAEQLRAGGLN
+716 VAEQLRAAGLN
-727 TGSLRSATDPATHQ
+727 TGSLRSATDTATHQ

-761 ATLDEVARQ
+761 AALDDVARQ
-770 AGAQVHE
+770 PGAHLHE
-777 HASDRAERHRLVPN
+777 HAADRAERQRLAPSGVTASN
-791 SINANALA
+791 LTERNA
-799 GRTTE
+799 G

>member
-1 MPPCA
+1 MPA
-6 SSWLPT
+6 SNS
-12 SSWSASRSSSPL
+12 
-24 SGFDSRP
+24 
-31 GFRRRGWF
+31 
-39 VPILFHS
+39 
-46 YARNPSPRDNDPQEL
+46 SPRDNDPQEL

-75 RRHGYDVKK
+75 QRHGYDVKK
-84 AGPRGHWHQLE
+84 AGPRGQWHQLE

-142 LRQYLGESDQS
+142 LRQYLGEPEQ
-153 TTPGWQAAPSPPLPA
+153 GWQAATSPLLPA
-168 PAAYAPKATEPADVE
+168 PAAYAPKPSEPAEVE

-208 LHNRHLSNETIDSPA
+208 LHHRHLSDETIDSPA

-276 DGKDT
+276 EGKDT
-281 AVQRLVVSESP
+281 PVQRLVVSESP

-300 LHHQGAPGQPNTLY
+300 LHHRGAEGQPNTLY

-350 GRRFNMNYLNELQT
+350 GRRFNINYLNELQA
-364 PRRAREVSG
+364 PRRAREVAD

-412 EHLSQLTEQVQQLRL
+412 EHLAQLTAQVQQLRPFADEAL
-427 QAGENIGLEVQ
+427 NLEVQ
-438 RATRQ
+438 RASRQ

-450 VPNADSHSLEEL
+450 APNADSHALEEL
-462 ARTLHDQRETQRG
+462 ARSLHAQREMQRD
-475 QLERDPQGPGRQPE
+475 QLERQPAEPGRQPE
-489 NFLRAEYAISKD
+489 NFIRTEYAISKD

-513 SREQVAQQARADELA
+513 TREQVAKQARVDEQA
-528 REQQRQE
+528 KEQQRQE
-535 RARQEQEQRQQVQ
+535 RARQEQAERQQAEQRA
-548 QRETEREQAAQS
+548 AAQS
-560 PEVQRREAEQQRQ
+560 PDAQRREAEQQRQ
-573 AAALGLAAVTGDP
+573 ATTLAVAVATGNP
-586 ALQRTVQLTVTEST
+586 AMQRAVQLTVTEPS

-615 LLRMAGAAVELRAE
+615 LLRKAGADVALRAE
-629 TDPASGQ
+629 TDPTSGQ

-645 HPHATPGGVR
+645 HPHATPGGLR

-671 LTEPA
+671 LREDA
-676 DEQAERRR
+676 GEQAERRE
-684 LAAPPEQS
+684 LAAAAPPPG

-706 RAGATGHAEA
+706 RPGSTGQAEA
-716 VAEQLRAGGLN
+716 VAEQLREAGLN

-753 QPNLARVS
+753 QPNLARAS
-761 ATLDEVARQ
+761 AALDDVARQ
-770 AGAQVHE
+770 PGAQLHE
-777 HASDRAERHRLVPN
+777 HSADRAERHRLAPSGIGV
-791 SINANALA
+791 NALA
-799 GRTTE
+799 ERTAG

>member
-1 MPPCA
+1 MPATP
-6 SSWLPT
+6 P
-12 SSWSASRSSSPL
+12 
-24 SGFDSRP
+24 
-31 GFRRRGWF
+31 
-39 VPILFHS
+39 
-46 YARNPSPRDNDPQEL
+46 PRDNDPQEL

-75 RRHGYDVKK
+75 QRHGYDVKK

-142 LRQYLGESDQS
+142 LRQYLGEPEQ
-153 TTPGWQAAPSPPLPA
+153 GGQAATSPPLPA
-168 PAAYAPKATEPADVE
+168 PAAYAPKPMESADLE

-208 LHNRHLSNETIDSPA
+208 LHHRHLSDETIDSPA
-223 FQGRVFTSQQGN
+223 FQGRVFTSQQGH

-276 DGKDT
+276 EGKDT
-281 AVQRLVVSESP
+281 PVQRLVVSESP

-300 LHHQGAPGQPNTLY
+300 LHHGGADGQPNTLY

-335 QEPKEVVLANDNDAA
+335 QDPKEVVLANDNDAA
-350 GRRFNMNYLNELQT
+350 GRRFNINNLNELQA
-364 PRRAREVSG
+364 PRRAREVAE

-381 PRPVEWHATAAGKYH
+381 PRPVEWHAMAAGKYH

-412 EHLSQLTEQVQQLRL
+412 EHLRRLTAQVRQLRP
-427 QAGENIGLEVQ
+427 AADESVSLEVQ

-450 VPNADSHSLEEL
+450 VPNADSQALEYL
-462 ARTLHDQRETQRG
+462 ARTLHAQRETQRG
-475 QLERDPQGPGRQPE
+475 QLERGPQEPGRQPE
-489 NFLRAEYAISKD
+489 NFIRIEYAISKD

-513 SREQVAQQARADELA
+513 TREQAAQQARADELA
-528 REQQRQE
+528 KEQQRQTK
-535 RARQEQEQRQQVQ
+535 ARQEQELRQQTQ
-548 QRETEREQAAQS
+548 QNGAEREQAAPT
-560 PEVQRREAEQQRQ
+560 PEAQRQ
-573 AAALGLAAVTGDP
+573 AAALMVAPATGDP
-586 ALQRTVQLTVTEST
+586 ALPRAVQLTVTEPT

-615 LLRMAGAAVELRAE
+615 LLRKAGADVELRAA
-629 TDPASGQ
+629 TDPTSGQ

-645 HPHATPGGVR
+645 HPYTTPGGMR

-662 ALDKSPLVT
+662 ALNKSPLVT
-671 LTEPA
+671 LNEPA
-676 DEQAERRR
+676 EEQAERRR
-684 LAAPPEQS
+684 LAAAPPEPS
-692 VTKTAIIRIDEPEP
+692 VTKTAIICIDEPEP
-706 RAGATGHAEA
+706 RPGVTGQAEA
-716 VAEQLRAGGLN
+716 VAEQLREAGLN

-741 RHSEIEVSYRLD
+741 RHSEIIVSYRLD
-753 QPNLARVS
+753 QPDLARVS
-761 ATLDEVARQ
+761 AALDDVARQ
-770 AGAQVHE
+770 PGAHVHE
-777 HASDRAERHRLVPN
+777 HSADRAERHRVAPSGISA
-791 SINANALA
+791 SILA
-799 GRTTE
+799 ERMAG